1 MVPFLSSFHITR
13 KSSVEFSVEFS
24 ILCVGFF
31 LFKIVT
37 LNPRCDLDF
46 CRITTSGSHNIT
58 DVYSLGKV
66 TFVALLGTV
75 TLEVALVARY
85 WTWVFF
91 WFVVLSYV
99 LVYPYMVIFPLLELA
114 VGYYDPANVGVA
126 YQVLASPSFWFI
138 IILCY
143 MITFGARF
151 AERTW
156 LWTFRPHDTM
166 ILTEKEAVARA
177 KGETFFSE
185 VSGASKKRLMALGS
199 IQSSSVKPKSKKD
212 KRRGGDQR
220 PAVVVAEDV
229 AYVGQGKG
237 KGLANVNGGDQIMK
251 DSSGIETGTPRRRVA
266 DSAAL
271 RRLHT
276 SSDTSLTEV
285 GEASEHSGDT
295 FEFTR
300 PGSLDDGRDSDSM
313 KKWDSL
319 KPLPK

>member
-1 MVPFLSSFHITR
+1 M
-13 KSSVEFSVEFS
+13 
-24 ILCVGFF
+24 
-31 LFKIVT
+31 
-37 LNPRCDLDF
+37 
-46 CRITTSGSHNIT
+46 
-58 DVYSLGKV
+58 
-66 TFVALLGTV
+66 ALLGTV

-199 IQSSSVKPKSKKD
+199 IQSNSVKPKSKKD
-212 KRRGGDQR
+212 KRRGDQR
-220 PAVVVAEDV
+220 PAAVVAED
-229 AYVGQGKG
+229 ATYVGKG

-251 DSSGIETGTPRRRVA
+251 ESSSGIETGTPRRRVA

-285 GEASEHSGDT
+285 GGTSEHSGDA

-300 PGSLDDGRDSDSM
+300 PGSLEGRDSDSM